1 MSKIL
6 IVEDDNEIAML
17 EKDYLEISGHETE
30 IIQDGNKVIDAV
42 MTGNYDLVLLDIM
55 LPGLSGYEICRAIR
69 EKINIPILMVT
80 AKTESV
86 DKIRGLGIG
95 ADDYISKPFDP
106 AELVARVGAHL
117 NRYKRLIGNNQDEM
131 QISQAQNDV
140 IKVGDLLIMALGY
153 KAYKNG
159 QEIKFPNREFELLKF
174 LAMNPNI
181 VFSKDQ
187 LFEKIWGYDYIGD
200 SATVT
205 VHINRIREKIEDD
218 PGNPKIIETVWG
230 VGYRL
235 SQSLK

>member
-17 EKDYLEISGHETE
+17 EKDYLEISGYETE
-30 IIQDGNKVIDAV
+30 IIQDGNKVTEAAL
-42 MTGNYDLVLLDIM
+42 TGNYDLILLDIM
-55 LPGLSGYEICRAIR
+55 LPGLSGYEVCREIR
-69 EKINIPILMVT
+69 GKINIPILMVT

-86 DKIRGLGIG
+86 DKIRGLGLG

-106 AELVARVGAHL
+106 AELVARVGSHL
-117 NRYKRLIGNNQDEM
+117 NRYKRLVGNSQDEV
-131 QISQAQNDV
+131 QTSQAQNDI
-140 IKVGDLLIMALGY
+140 IKIGNLQIMALGY
-153 KAYKNG
+153 KAYKND

-181 VFSKDQ
+181 VFSKEQ

-218 PGNPKIIETVWG
+218 PSNPQIIETVWG

-235 SQSLK
+235 SLSLK